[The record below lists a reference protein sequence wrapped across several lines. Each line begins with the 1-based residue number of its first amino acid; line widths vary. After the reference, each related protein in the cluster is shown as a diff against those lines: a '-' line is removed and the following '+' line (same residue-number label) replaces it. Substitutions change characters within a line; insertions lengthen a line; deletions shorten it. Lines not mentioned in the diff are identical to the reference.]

1 MTSVE
6 EITRIMEAGSAAGR
20 AQEPMRFS
28 TQEERNAWYEEQTEI
43 LAKVMAPVGDEP
55 YDKNLQ
61 GHMIAARF
69 ADIHTFE
76 IYRLA
81 NIRYIIGGYGTY
93 EEYAANRWAETE
105 ARFHELRADLGE
117 EDD

>member
-1 MTSVE
+1 MENVE
-6 EITRIMEAGSAAGR
+6 EITRIMKAGSAAGR
-20 AQEPMRFS
+20 AQEPMRFA

-61 GHMIAARF
+61 GHKIADRF

-76 IYRLA
+76 IYRLT
-81 NIRYIIGGYGTY
+81 NIRYIIGDFETY
-93 EEYAANRWAETE
+93 EEYAAHCRAEIEAWAD
-105 ARFHELRADLGE
+105 ELRADLE
-117 EDD
+117 EE

>member
-1 MTSVE
+1 MENVE

-20 AQEPMRFS
+20 AQEPMRFA

-61 GHMIAARF
+61 GHKIAERF

-76 IYRLA
+76 IYRLI
-81 NIRYIIGGYGTY
+81 NIRYIIGDFETY
-93 EEYAANRWAETE
+93 EEYAAHCRAETE
-105 ARFHELRADLGE
+105 AWFDKLQADLE
-117 EDD
+117 EE